1 MTEVR
6 AGRAGRGC
14 RRLVSE
20 LDASQW
26 KKVLL
31 SDAAHCAPD
40 VAYTKISYCFVCVF
54 DFPRIY
60 QIGGFFIFLQKYRD
74 LRFTLGQQELV
85 QYGKHYKILC
95 SLCKATLKALSWK
108 LKVDGL
114 L

>member
-1 MTEVR
+1 VTEVR

-31 SDAAHCAPD
+31 SAAAHCAPD
-40 VAYTKISYCFVCVF
+40 VAYTKISYCFVCGF
-54 DFPRIY
+54 DFRRIY
-60 QIGGFFIFLQKYRD
+60 QVGGFFIFLQKYRD
-74 LRFTLGQQELV
+74 LRFTLGQRELV